1 MPAHNSPA
9 SKVETHNDYE
19 DPVSKEDKSKQT
31 ESRQEKQESIQENAI
46 LEKGEFKKVTTAG

>member
-31 ESRQEKQESIQENAI
+31 ESRQEKQESIQK
-46 LEKGEFKKVTTAG
+46 L